1 MKVKIFNA
9 TCVMMLED
17 RVNHFLEENESK
29 LLIDRIEFKKEDG
42 LFYAFITYHLGV
54 QF

>member
-17 RVNHFLEENESK
+17 RVNHFLEENDGK
-29 LLIDRIEFKKEDG
+29 LLIDKIEFRKEDG
-42 LFYAFITYHLGV
+42 LFYAFIAYHPAI